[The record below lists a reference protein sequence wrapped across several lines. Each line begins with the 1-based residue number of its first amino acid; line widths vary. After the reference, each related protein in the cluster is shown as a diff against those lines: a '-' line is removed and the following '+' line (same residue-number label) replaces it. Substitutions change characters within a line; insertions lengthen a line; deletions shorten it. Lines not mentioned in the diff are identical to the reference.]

1 MKESKTIM
9 NKLTY
14 RTATNADIFA
24 MSKIRLSVRENVLS
38 NPAFVTQKMYEDYL
52 ELLGRGWV
60 CELDGRII
68 GFSYAAI
75 KDYSIWALFVDP
87 DFEGLGAGKE
97 LLRLATQWLFEKG
110 ATSIQLGT
118 SVNSRAERFY
128 LAQGWIRGEMKSES
142 EVSFSLKRAQGDVRS
157 DINTST

>member
-1 MKESKTIM
+1 MTIILKESKVTM
-9 NKLTY
+9 NKLTF
-14 RTATNADIFA
+14 RTATNADIPA

-75 KDYSIWALFVDP
+75 LDHSIWALFVDP
-87 DFEGLGAGKE
+87 DFEGLGAGKK
-97 LLRLATQWLFEKG
+97 LLHLATHWLFETG
-110 ATSIQLGT
+110 ATSINLGT

-128 LAQGWIRGEMKSES
+128 LAQGWIRGEMKNER
-142 EVSFSLKRAQGDVRS
+142 EVSFSLERAKS
-157 DINTST
+157 DM